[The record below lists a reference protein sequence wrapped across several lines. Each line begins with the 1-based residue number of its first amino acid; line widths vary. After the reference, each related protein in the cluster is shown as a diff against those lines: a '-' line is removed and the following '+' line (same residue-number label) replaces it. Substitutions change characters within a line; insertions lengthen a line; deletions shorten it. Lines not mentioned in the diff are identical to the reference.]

1 MKEFRFWWA
10 FSCWSLNSLMP
21 QWCWLIQIEERNLLI
36 ISNWREE
43 FLASSPM
50 SSSTSHLENM
60 ILRIFLATYFE
71 ISMLF
76 SNEEKSKIPS
86 SILHHVFS
94 MLFSTIV
101 ECFPTIK
108 FWLLCMK
115 ENIKLCIWL
124 RKCWNFRMMGMKY
137 CWRMAS
143 TKNIT

>member
-1 MKEFRFWWA
+1 MRNARISILMSIFMLI
-10 FSCWSLNSLMP
+10 SQSLDATMVLINSK
-21 QWCWLIQIEERNLLI
+21 
-36 ISNWREE
+36 WREE
-43 FLASSPM
+43 FLAS

-60 ILRIFLATYFE
+60 ILLIFRATYFE

-94 MLFSTIV
+94 MQLSTIV

-108 FWLLCMK
+108 CWLLCIK